1 MKTPKMLFLYVGCAI
16 FYIGGFGLLYSTDVM
31 ADDTSFIFQVVTA
44 IMSTGMLGIITFA
57 IYTFQ
62 SQSESRRENQA
73 KIFEKKIEFYNIAI
87 DQLDEVFLNGIG
99 EKTNHQL
106 LFLVSKAMLV
116 ASAEAADKFSKL
128 FLAFQNHENIS
139 GCFHDFLIAARTD
152 LDLVDQISDGTA
164 DKFSPILA
172 RLEHS
177 IKTESRK
184 IRFWSD
190 EQKLKIL
197 ADYEKQKTGKGNW
210 LREKHGL
217 HFSQIA
223 TWRKQL
229 LADE

>member
-1 MKTPKMLFLYVGCAI
+1 
-16 FYIGGFGLLYSTDVM
+16 
-31 ADDTSFIFQVVTA
+31 
-44 IMSTGMLGIITFA
+44 
-57 IYTFQ
+57 
-62 SQSESRRENQA
+62 
-73 KIFEKKIEFYNIAI
+73 
-87 DQLDEVFLNGIG
+87 
-99 EKTNHQL
+99 
-106 LFLVSKAMLV
+106 MLV

-197 ADYEKQKTGKGNW
+197 ADYEKQKTGKGHW